1 MDALNSLAIE
11 ETARAKTAD
20 IMVRASTEDDVPAR
34 VAGRDSGP
42 KIVRPREPG
51 GIRPRGR

>member
-11 ETARAKTAD
+11 ETAGVKAGD

>member
-11 ETARAKTAD
+11 EKARAKTAD
-20 IMVRASTEDDVPAR
+20 MMVRASTEDDVPAR

-42 KIVRPREPG
+42 KIVGPREQR